1 VDVRCFVLVKMY
13 GNSPRELFI
22 KSIRNRD
29 VRINEFPLF
38 SFHFLKMFFISW
50 CSLFISRLIIML
62 FRDGI
67 NQILVGINS
76 SPVTVLIQFSGS
88 LFLLLDQKLRID
100 FLSLSIY
107 FMDIDNFLFL
117 DLFAW
122 WLGEVVCY
130 IKYQECC

>member
-1 VDVRCFVLVKMY
+1 
-13 GNSPRELFI
+13 
-22 KSIRNRD
+22 
-29 VRINEFPLF
+29 
-38 SFHFLKMFFISW
+38 MFFISW

-117 DLFAW
+117 DLFA
-122 WLGEVVCY
+122 
-130 IKYQECC
+130 

>member
-1 VDVRCFVLVKMY
+1 
-13 GNSPRELFI
+13 
-22 KSIRNRD
+22 
-29 VRINEFPLF
+29 
-38 SFHFLKMFFISW
+38 
-50 CSLFISRLIIML
+50 ML

-117 DLFAW
+117 DLFAS
-122 WLGEVVCY
+122 
-130 IKYQECC
+130 